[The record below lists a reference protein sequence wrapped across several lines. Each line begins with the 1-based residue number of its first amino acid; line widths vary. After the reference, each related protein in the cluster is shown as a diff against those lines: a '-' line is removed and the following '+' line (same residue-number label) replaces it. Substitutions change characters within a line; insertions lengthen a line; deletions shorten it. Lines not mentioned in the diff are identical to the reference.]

1 MENYD
6 SNTVFVKGDDG
17 KFHIDDE
24 KTKAAQAT
32 SKMLAE
38 RGATIPR
45 ACVGGL
51 NTAMNYA
58 DKAANRAKVKLSACA
73 LIFRE
78 DLGKYIFVAEGTN
91 KKGVAMNIP
100 IVVDVA

>member
-6 SNTVFVKGDDG
+6 NNTVFVKGDDG
-17 KFHIDDE
+17 KFHVDDE
-24 KTKAAQAT
+24 KTKAAQA
-32 SKMLAE
+32 E
-38 RGATIPR
+38 RGAVIPR

-58 DKAANRAKVKLSACA
+58 DKAANRAKVKLSTCA